1 MAAPSWEYAGVR
13 LSIDNYIIP
22 EEKLSPTPSASDGID
37 AETEGDL
44 RFLGCE
50 LIQDSGYLLKLP
62 QMAMATAQVLYQRF
76 FYSKSFARHFYE
88 HYSMASIFLA
98 AKIEECPRRI
108 RDVINV
114 FHHIRQA
121 REGRPFTPV
130 LLDQSYINLKNQ
142 VIKAERRILKEL
154 GFCVHGKHPHKLV
167 ICYLQTLGL
176 EKSELAQISWNYMN
190 DVLRTD
196 VFVRYF
202 PEAVACACIF
212 LAARKLGIPLPRYPP
227 WWEMFNVDEESVH
240 EIALCLQR
248 LYVRSKPDV
257 SALELRLAEIRKK
270 QAEAREVA
278 LASSAASRS
287 LNSRP
292 LDDASSGNPS
302 PSKAPVDNSKP
313 DGSSRAA
320 AVSPTSTA
328 KPDPS
333 LNLNTL
339 AAHLSDLKGSRSRR
353 SPEENRK
360 PATDINLLN
369 GGVQPGLKEDPD
381 DISHQKSE
389 KRRPSAYSEIDSK
402 GRKRK
407 TRCRSRSPMSRKG
420 HVRSHRRRHSS
431 STNSDESYDS
441 RSPPPRVHYS
451 RSQEKGSR
459 HSGYDYRKKS
469 PASSDKYKSYKKTQK
484 QPTPLTLGF

>member
-88 HYSMASIFLA
+88 VIFFLLKSVLGVFATSLTYLLMA
-98 AKIEECPRRI
+98 
-108 RDVINV
+108 
-114 FHHIRQA
+114 
-121 REGRPFTPV
+121 RPFTPV

-381 DISHQKSE
+381 DI
-389 KRRPSAYSEIDSK
+389 R
-402 GRKRK
+402 
-407 TRCRSRSPMSRKG
+407 
-420 HVRSHRRRHSS
+420 
-431 STNSDESYDS
+431 
-441 RSPPPRVHYS
+441 
-451 RSQEKGSR
+451 
-459 HSGYDYRKKS
+459 
-469 PASSDKYKSYKKTQK
+469 
-484 QPTPLTLGF
+484 

>member
-1 MAAPSWEYAGVR
+1 MLKDKAEIAR
-13 LSIDNYIIP
+13 LCFSTLLVLDIVCFA
-22 EEKLSPTPSASDGID
+22 KTLLSPVRSRYSAVVFTGPDFTLN
-37 AETEGDL
+37 E
-44 RFLGCE
+44 
-50 LIQDSGYLLKLP
+50 
-62 QMAMATAQVLYQRF
+62 V
-76 FYSKSFARHFYE
+76 
-88 HYSMASIFLA
+88 IFL
-98 AKIEECPRRI
+98 
-108 RDVINV
+108 
-114 FHHIRQA
+114 
-121 REGRPFTPV
+121 
-130 LLDQSYINLKNQ
+130 
-142 VIKAERRILKEL
+142 
-154 GFCVHGKHPHKLV
+154 PHV
-167 ICYLQTLGL
+167 R
-176 EKSELAQISWNYMN
+176 NYMN

-469 PASSDKYKSYKKTQK
+469 PASSDKYKSYKKHKSSRHRSHSDSSLSTTPSPPERSSRLPRNK
-484 QPTPLTLGF
+484 SPPSRPTAAYRTDYDKVSSDLDFANRSKSSSKTVNGVSGQPTKSSKQSYVGSSRSRARQ